1 MALKKDTDAVRR
13 TVDAL
18 SGDRD
23 RSSRRGKQAADE
35 LQKRALAATAGPDN
49 GEELPVEDIEL
60 QRLQRLDFTV
70 AAAIRL
76 RHAQHANQWRRRD
89 GVRSDLHRESSV
101 RKIRE
106 ESRGRPNLLACLWS
120 RDPSRRIAPA
130 GRGTRSH
137 RPSKRAADGAWR
149 SPWCDRAR
157 SSA

>member
-1 MALKKDTDAVRR
+1 MALKNDTDAVRR

-18 SGDRD
+18 SGDLD

-76 RHAQHANQWRRRD
+76 RHAQHANQP
-89 GVRSDLHRESSV
+89 
-101 RKIRE
+101 E
-106 ESRGRPNLLACLWS
+106 EKSGKKVEDAPVFGLAF
-120 RDPSRRIAPA
+120 
-130 GRGTRSH
+130 GRGIHPAVLRQQVEGLAHIDHRSAQ
-137 RPSKRAADGAWR
+137 RTEL
-149 SPWCDRAR
+149 
-157 SSA
+157 